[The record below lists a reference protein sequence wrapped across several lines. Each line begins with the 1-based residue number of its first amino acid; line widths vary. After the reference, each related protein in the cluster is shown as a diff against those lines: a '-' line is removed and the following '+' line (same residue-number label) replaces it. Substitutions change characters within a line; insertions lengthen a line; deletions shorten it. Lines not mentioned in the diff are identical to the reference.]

1 MEQGEHSNIAQAMEQ
16 GEHSNIAGGTA
27 NMFNHFGD
35 QVVVSK
41 KKKKK
46 KRGNNSTSRSNYFIP

>member
-46 KRGNNSTSRSNYFIP
+46 KRE